1 MIFPHISTILSGFVR
16 ANRFG
21 ILTSSVTCNTATVDI
36 QTAWDCVL
44 LAIKGTVHAVLVN
57 TFLLLVC
64 RVAVKVF

>member
-21 ILTSSVTCNTATVDI
+21 ISTSSVTCNTATVDI
-36 QTAWDCVL
+36 HTTWDCVL